1 MLPYCRYIIHFEHKY
16 QFLKGNHFLISKAI
30 NSIFNVWILVLTI
43 YFMIFCDADKSLSIG
58 MVITIASSTSGLI
71 LSAVILIA
79 IIFVHQS
86 RKKMLREFMKSKYY
100 PHGTCFHSFYFI
112 FLISFCMNYTQPRQF
127 NSWNFWMT
135 TYSLWYKVLILHMI
149 TSL

>member
-1 MLPYCRYIIHFEHKY
+1 MLLPTTMLSYWRYIIHFEHKHW
-16 QFLKGNHFLISKAI
+16 FHKGNYFLFSKAVDLTI
-30 NSIFNVWILVLTI
+30 NVWIWVLI
-43 YFMIFCDADKSLSIG
+43 VYFIILCDAGKTLSIR

-100 PHGTCFHSFYFI
+100 PLVYISIVYLFIYFI
-112 FLISFCMNYTQPRQF
+112 LHELYPTLTIQFMNFLNDHIF
-127 NSWNFWMT
+127 
-135 TYSLWYKVLILHMI
+135 IMI
-149 TSL
+149 